1 LGWGRI
7 GHKGHSKGSRG
18 DQNTSPTSPSRTPT
32 PHTFMGWL
40 GRWVWFLGW
49 GCGIPEP
56 LRDMCRGLPGHKSLR
71 PKLYV
76 EPPLGERR
84 GLPGLLSPT
93 GRGIPGP
100 FHIEVYGAGP
110 NRADAR
116 RSLKTTMH
124 RLELAPPVWWLLGE
138 APGTGMS
145 QKFSLFRWRSET
157 VR

>member
-1 LGWGRI
+1 MVRVGE
-7 GHKGHSKGSRG
+7 SREI
-18 DQNTSPTSPSRTPT
+18 QNTSPTSPSRTPT
-32 PHTFMGWL
+32 LHNIYGVAGEVGLAYGL
-40 GRWVWFLGW
+40 G
-49 GCGIPEP
+49 
-56 LRDMCRGLPGHKSLR
+56 LRDTRAPRDLCRGI
-71 PKLYV
+71 
-76 EPPLGERR
+76 
-84 GLPGLLSPT
+84 PGLLAH

-116 RSLKTTMH
+116 RSLKAIMH
-124 RLELAPPVWWLLGE
+124 RLELAPHVWWLLGE